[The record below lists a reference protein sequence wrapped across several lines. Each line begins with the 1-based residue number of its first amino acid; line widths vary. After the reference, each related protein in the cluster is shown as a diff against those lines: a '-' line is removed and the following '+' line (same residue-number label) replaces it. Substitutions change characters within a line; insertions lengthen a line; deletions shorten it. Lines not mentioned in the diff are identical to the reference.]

1 MESHAQ
7 SAEDY
12 LIEGL
17 SFKLAPGASYVTN
30 RRSVTFYPQ
39 GGNSYSPNG
48 VKVIRLAL
56 TGEGWLDPSTV
67 RVMFDLNNT
76 ASGTEKYLKT
86 IGGPWSFFRRMR
98 LLANGVVIEDI
109 DNYARTHQMFHT
121 LVSPSKRAND
131 TIEGFGWEG
140 DILRNRGTHA
150 HPDGLPGQNA
160 LTYYGMAPGAGR
172 TVLFKPLSGLFSQ
185 TKYIPLRFCPLILE
199 LEVVN
204 DFTDP
209 VVVATPPAF
218 GVIDLEAFTPQNS
231 STEWLISQVQIKCDL
246 VTLDSGLEN
255 EYTAHLLKGGNLP
268 INYDTYISQ
277 MQTIADYNYSCNI
290 TRSLT
295 RLKSVFV
302 NFDGDA
308 TGEIGPAGPLTL
320 PLSGAE
326 FRKSFNDFYHPS
338 GDNII
343 QRQDKEIE
351 FQIQIGSKMYPEYPI
366 RSVQE
371 AFSQL
376 VKCLG
381 VNNSAFHGI
390 DVIAQEYRSHKFI
403 IGIDTEK
410 ILEAGWTGI
419 NTKAGDLM
427 CIKVKQASGI
437 SQAKLC
443 NKMYITLHSDNV
455 LSILNSGVEVFD

>member
-1 MESHAQ
+1 MESHAR
-7 SAEDY
+7 ATEDY

-39 GGNSYSPNG
+39 GGNSYSPTG

-56 TGEGWLDPSTV
+56 TGEGWLDPSTI
-67 RVMFDLNNT
+67 RVMFDLNNL
-76 ASGTEKYLKT
+76 STEFNHTLKT

-98 LLANGVVIEDI
+98 LMAGGTIIEDI

-121 LVSPSKRAND
+121 LVSPSKRQND

-140 DILRNRGTHA
+140 DILRNRGTGA
-150 HPDGLPGQNA
+150 HPDGLPGQNL
-160 LTYYGMAPGAGR
+160 LTYFGIPPGLGR
-172 TVLFKPLSGLFSQ
+172 TVLFKPLSGLFAQ
-185 TKYIPLRFCPLILE
+185 TKYIPLRYCPLILE
-199 LEVVN
+199 FEVVN
-204 DFTDP
+204 DVNDP
-209 VVVATPPAF
+209 IVWPAAAGPANISDF
-218 GVIDLEAFTPQNS
+218 AQSNS
-231 STEWLISQVQIKCDL
+231 SNEWMISQVQIKCDL
-246 VTLDSGLEN
+246 VTLDNELEN
-255 EYTAHLLKGGNLP
+255 EYSEHLLNGNSLP

-277 MQTIADYNYSCNI
+277 MQTISDYNYSCNI

-302 NFDGDA
+302 NFDGEG
-308 TGEIGPAGPLTL
+308 TGEPGPGALTL
-320 PLSGAE
+320 TGSE

-338 GDNII
+338 GDYLV

-351 FQIQIGSKMYPEYPI
+351 FQIQIGSKLYPEYPI

-371 AFSQL
+371 AFTQL
-376 VKCLG
+376 TKCLG
-381 VNNSAFHGI
+381 INNSAFHGVDI
-390 DVIAQEYRSHKFI
+390 IAQEYRSHKFI

-410 ILEAGWTGI
+410 ILEAGFTGI

-427 CIKVKQASGI
+427 VIKVKQASGI
-437 SQAKLC
+437 TQENLC
-443 NKMYITLHSDNV
+443 NKMYITLHSDQ
-455 LSILNSGVEVFD
+455 ILNIKDNGIEVFD